1 MKTSV
6 KERDTSRLLSRTR
19 GVIWIAAFF
28 VCFYPNQGEGLA
40 RTVVSFAAFC
50 SAGFEFNDIKV

>member
-28 VCFYPNQGEGLA
+28 VCLYPHQEQGPAQSSGSLL
-40 RTVVSFAAFC
+40 FC
-50 SAGFEFNDIKV
+50 SAGFEFKDSQV